1 DLPYALLVVLLEIIP
16 VSRESAAMVADAASA
31 LPGADVSVQQKIVDA
46 IDLQLNA
53 DGLDKI
59 RAVKNALQEAE
70 AFPVAATWDSS
81 DGAPSTS
88 VICPR
93 GSPVSSD
100 AVRSALTVHEL
111 QVAPRRAYAEGV
123 LCGEHTK
130 RLEDEGFDFEWSV
143 KNNSFEQIVAMLRHY
158 LSVPGNF
165 DLDVP
170 TSFVGSSLD

>member
-1 DLPYALLVVLLEIIP
+1 MYQSSKKVTEAIARLQAGGE
-16 VSRESAAMVADAASA
+16 
-31 LPGADVSVQQKIVDA
+31 GADVSVQQKIVDA

-93 GSPVSSD
+93 GSPVLSD
-100 AVRSALTVHEL
+100 A
-111 QVAPRRAYAEGV
+111 RRAYAEGV

-170 TSFVGSSLD
+170 TSFVVFEILYLYLGGPDLAR

>member
-100 AVRSALTVHEL
+100 A
-111 QVAPRRAYAEGV
+111 RRAYAEGV

>member
-1 DLPYALLVVLLEIIP
+1 
-16 VSRESAAMVADAASA
+16 
-31 LPGADVSVQQKIVDA
+31 
-46 IDLQLNA
+46 
-53 DGLDKI
+53 
-59 RAVKNALQEAE
+59 
-70 AFPVAATWDSS
+70 
-81 DGAPSTS
+81 APSTS

-111 QVAPRRAYAEGV
+111 QVAPVSWDDYFCKLRAYHERHGDCNVPPDWGDEGLVRWVGRQRRAYAEGV

-170 TSFVGSSLD
+170 TSFVSARQS